1 MIQQHLLLCCLFLGV
16 LVPLKP
22 VPMKSGSCELENNER
37 KSLSAADRA
46 AIESARMDG
55 REDASAIDS
64 SEGDPTPVVKPAS
77 APSAAIV
84 NAGENGGGNEG
95 DQPNRITTIAAVRNI
110 LIGQMNQRIAFRNG
124 LIAMLENKIASL
136 EEARKNITP
145 YDRANKKMT
154 SPWSSH
160 ARF

>member
-1 MIQQHLLLCCLFLGV
+1 MTQQHLLLCCLFLGV
-16 LVPLKP
+16 LVPLKS

-77 APSAAIV
+77 APSAAIA
-84 NAGENGGGNEG
+84 NAGENGGENAG
-95 DQPNRITTIAAVRNI
+95 DQPNRVMSVADVRNI
-110 LIGQMNQRIAFRNG
+110 LIGQINQRIAFRNG
-124 LIAMLENKIASL
+124 LIETLERKIVSL
-136 EEARKNITP
+136 EEVRKNITP

-154 SPWSSH
+154 SPWASH

>member
-1 MIQQHLLLCCLFLGV
+1 MTLTEVFLGAQV
-16 LVPLKP
+16 T
-22 VPMKSGSCELENNER
+22 
-37 KSLSAADRA
+37 DRA
-46 AIESARMDG
+46 AIESLNSFFEGIDMNLNDVNVPS
-55 REDASAIDS
+55 SAAENSLS
-64 SEGDPTPVVKPAS
+64 SAAAAMEEEPAS

-110 LIGQMNQRIAFRNG
+110 LIGQINQRIAFRNG